1 MVDVNYKG
9 ATPPAPPH
17 TPFSTPH
24 GYASLFQQGEW
35 TGREGCGGIFWRGE
49 LWWGK
54 GEWKGG
60 CRASGLGSGHLWGLW
75 APLDGGSCHTVE
87 YHCPATR
94 HTPTLTHT
102 LTLTHTHKHTL
113 CSSDLYT
120 TVSAHTSYSI
130 HRHNIINIIS
140 CLYLTIN
147 QTIWKNYKSSF
158 HWYLLCCV
166 ILACDRDVTVQRSW
180 DTCFFYI
187 K

>member
-1 MVDVNYKG
+1 MSIIKVPHPPHPV
-9 ATPPAPPH
+9 TPPLYSPWICLTFP
-17 TPFSTPH
+17 T
-24 GYASLFQQGEW
+24 GGRDGNERGGECA
-35 TGREGCGGIFWRGE
+35 GKFFGGGE

-54 GEWKGG
+54 GERKGG

-94 HTPTLTHT
+94 HTATPTHT
-102 LTLTHTHKHTL
+102 HTHTHTHKHTL

-130 HRHNIINIIS
+130 HRYKLINIIS

-147 QTIWKNYKSSF
+147 QTICKNYK
-158 HWYLLCCV
+158 
-166 ILACDRDVTVQRSW
+166 IP
-180 DTCFFYI
+180 FYW
-187 K
+187 